1 MARPKVRDDLAL
13 MEGYHSPQVSVEVR
27 LNTNEAPEPP
37 PAAFTEALAAA
48 VRQVEWH
55 RYPDRSADALRARLA
70 QVEGDAVPGG
80 LTAANVLAANG
91 SNEVLQTVLLTFGGP
106 GRTALVAESRRARRE
121 RAHAAERRSAH
132 VDGSDGERRAE
143 DDEADLDRVL
153 SQLDDDERE
162 LLRLRVVQ
170 GWSIP
175 AIARWIAME
184 PRRVESRVRRVLA
197 RLRERGRA

>member
-1 MARPKVRDDLAL
+1 MPSDEHAETIAPDRELPRADRDAAWITRELRNGSHDALAEAYDRFAEAIVRDVRRRTGRDEAFAL
-13 MEGYHSPQVSVEVR
+13 DCLQETMVR
-27 LNTNEAPEPP
+27 
-37 PAAFTEALAAA
+37 
-48 VRQVEWH
+48 
-55 RYPDRSADALRARLA
+55 
-70 QVEGDAVPGG
+70 
-80 LTAANVLAANG
+80 LAANPWLR
-91 SNEVLQTVLLTFGGP
+91 VAAIRVA
-106 GRTALVAESRRARRE
+106 RTALVAESRRVRRE

-132 VDGSDGERRAE
+132 VDGSAGERRAE

>member
-1 MARPKVRDDLAL
+1 MPSDEHAETIAPDCELPRADRDAAWITRELRNGSHDALAEAYDRFAEAIVRDVRRRTGRDEAFAL
-13 MEGYHSPQVSVEVR
+13 DCLQETMVR
-27 LNTNEAPEPP
+27 
-37 PAAFTEALAAA
+37 
-48 VRQVEWH
+48 
-55 RYPDRSADALRARLA
+55 
-70 QVEGDAVPGG
+70 
-80 LTAANVLAANG
+80 LAANPPACSSDG
-91 SNEVLQTVLLTFGGP
+91 ELSTWLRVVAIRVA
-106 GRTALVAESRRARRE
+106 RTALVAESRRVRRE

-132 VDGSDGERRAE
+132 VDGSAGERRAE

>member
-1 MARPKVRDDLAL
+1 MPRTDHGASWITRGIRNGSQDALAKAYDQFAEAIVRDVRRRTGRDEAFAL
-13 MEGYHSPQVSVEVR
+13 DCLQETMVR
-27 LNTNEAPEPP
+27 LAENAPACSTDGELG
-37 PAAFTEALAAA
+37 A
-48 VRQVEWH
+48 W
-55 RYPDRSADALRARLA
+55 LRVVAIRVA
-70 QVEGDAVPGG
+70 
-80 LTAANVLAANG
+80 
-91 SNEVLQTVLLTFGGP
+91 
-106 GRTALVAESRRARRE
+106 RTALVAESRRARRE
-121 RAHAAERRSAH
+121 RAHAAERARSGG
-132 VDGSDGERRAE
+132 VDGTACECRIEEAQ
-143 DDEADLDRVL
+143 ADLDRVL